1 MKYKDVYLVK
11 YRNLEEYDESYI
23 CANYVP
29 KDKIESMLK
38 LWSFDEIE
46 SSIELKD
53 LFYKVDSI
61 NFKPACEEHMLDVIY
76 VNVMEI

>member
-76 VNVMEI
+76 VDVMEI

>member
-11 YRNLEEYDESYI
+11 YRNPEEYDESYI
-23 CANYVP
+23 CASYVP

-38 LWSFDEIE
+38 LWSFDELE

-53 LFYKVDSI
+53 LLYKVDSI
-61 NFKPACEEHMLDVIY
+61 EFKPACEEHMLDVIY